1 MCVHGG
7 NCLKNYCLLPFESAM
22 KILHLGKFYPLKGG
36 MEKAILDI
44 VRGISMQGVTCDLLC
59 VSTEKAGVFPLNEHA
74 HIYAMPSVCN
84 VNSVRISPLLIPTLR
99 KLCPNY
105 DIIHIHCPNPMA
117 NLALYLSG
125 YRGKVVLHWHSDILK
140 QKYALKLYKPLQTWL
155 IRRADVIIG
164 TSPVYLENSPFLRGM
179 EHKFRIVPL
188 GGEAIVPSADRVS
201 DIRKQYKGKRI
212 IFALGRLIAYKGFRF
227 LIEAAR
233 YLDDGY
239 VVLIGGTGPLY
250 NKLLKQINEEN
261 LQGKVCLLGYVTD
274 DEVAQYYGAC
284 DVFCLSSVWKTE
296 AFGLVQIEAMSC
308 GKPVVATNIE
318 GSGVPWV
325 NRNGYSGLNVE
336 PENPEA
342 LAKAIMKITSSE
354 EAYRTYSRQ
363 ARAHYNKMFVK
374 ERMLA
379 GYEQV
384 YASLYHEK

>member
-1 MCVHGG
+1 
-7 NCLKNYCLLPFESAM
+7 
-22 KILHLGKFYPLKGG
+22 

-59 VSTEKAGVFPLNEHA
+59 VSTEKVGVFPLNEHA
-74 HIYAMPSVCN
+74 HIYTMPSVCN

-188 GGEAIVPSADRVS
+188 GCEAIVPSADRVS

>member
-1 MCVHGG
+1 M
-7 NCLKNYCLLPFESAM
+7 
-22 KILHLGKFYPLKGG
+22 
-36 MEKAILDI
+36 
-44 VRGISMQGVTCDLLC
+44 
-59 VSTEKAGVFPLNEHA
+59 
-74 HIYAMPSVCN
+74 
-84 VNSVRISPLLIPTLR
+84 
-99 KLCPNY
+99 
-105 DIIHIHCPNPMA
+105 
-117 NLALYLSG
+117 
-125 YRGKVVLHWHSDILK
+125 
-140 QKYALKLYKPLQTWL
+140 
-155 IRRADVIIG
+155 IIG

-188 GGEAIVPSADRVS
+188 GCEAIVPSADRVS

-318 GSGVPWV
+318 GSGVPW
-325 NRNGYSGLNVE
+325 
-336 PENPEA
+336 
-342 LAKAIMKITSSE
+342 
-354 EAYRTYSRQ
+354 
-363 ARAHYNKMFVK
+363 
-374 ERMLA
+374 
-379 GYEQV
+379 
-384 YASLYHEK
+384 